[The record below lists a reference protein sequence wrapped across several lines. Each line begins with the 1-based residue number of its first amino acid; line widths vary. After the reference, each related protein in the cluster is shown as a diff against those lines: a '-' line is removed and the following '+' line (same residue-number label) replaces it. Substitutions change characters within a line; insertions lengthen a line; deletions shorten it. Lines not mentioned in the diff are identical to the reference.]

1 MASIREMA
9 IKYAP
14 HPTNKDW
21 NEMQKQLAKLSA
33 YEDGANEALDLL
45 YNTAIKEDW
54 ITNPKDGVRKF
65 FEMYKELKFWK

>member
-1 MASIREMA
+1 
-9 IKYAP
+9 
-14 HPTNKDW
+14 
-21 NEMQKQLAKLSA
+21 MQKQLAKLSA
-33 YEDGANEALDLL
+33 YEDGANEVLDLL